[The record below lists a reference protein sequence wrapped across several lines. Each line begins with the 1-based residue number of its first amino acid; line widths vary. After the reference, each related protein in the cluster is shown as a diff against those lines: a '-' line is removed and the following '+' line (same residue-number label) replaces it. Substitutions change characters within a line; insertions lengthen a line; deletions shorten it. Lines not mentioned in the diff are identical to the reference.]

1 MMRSLYSGVS
11 GLKGHQTRMDVIGNN
26 IANVNT
32 TGFKSSR
39 VTFADTLLQTQAGA
53 AAPSGNLGGTNPKQ
67 IGLGVGVAS
76 IDTIFTDG
84 SVQATGKNTDLCL
97 SGNGLFVVKKGNETY
112 YTRDGA
118 FEFDAEGNYILPGS
132 GLKVQGWMATNGEL
146 NTSGDVTD
154 IQIAS
159 GKSMEP
165 TATSTATYA
174 NNINAATAIIT
185 KISGGKDNSTVTLSD
200 GRTVNV
206 NAGQYHVG
214 DVYETKTENK
224 TYSNTGAQVTVS
236 DKVSPVTVTLKD
248 GTTHSFAYT
257 STDTAWSYGYTLSAN
272 GDKIKAESP
281 QEVMLYGGNNRSVK
295 AVEGNTYTVGG
306 LSAPIYYTTNGD
318 AVTVNSGETVTLTLS
333 DGTTHDVST
342 PAGQSFIV
350 GTSTYTYPSGTSS
363 VTGTVT
369 GISVQFP
376 ITSIEVASKEGNNAS
391 LSVGGFALHN
401 VQAGEDVT
409 ATSEKQL
416 ILKLENGDTVKK
428 NTGTYRVGGDYE
440 GDKVTTA
447 GQSIT
452 ATSTNRV
459 KIILADGTTHEDNGT
474 SGKTYK
480 IGDNYTYTVDSVDPT
495 TGAVVSTPVTTQITG
510 YQILSKIS
518 SIQEQQDITQ
528 IDTTEQTDVTVTEVN
543 DDMVEASS
551 DNAVVLTMSDGTT
564 QTVTS
569 GRYELGNSL
578 SITTIINVYDSVGN
592 VHNVPIYFTKTKV
605 GSGETTNDGN
615 QWTVSLNGL
624 DVTGKTNTI
633 AEQDGSTTTVAMDPA
648 TLQFSSTGKLLNGSG
663 TIELTLTDGA
673 NKTQTVALDVSQL
686 TQYTGNSTVN
696 GKADGNAAGTLS
708 SVSIDS
714 SGVITGTYTNG
725 VKQTEAQVAVAQF
738 NNAAGLTKTGN
749 SLYQTSNNSGTA
761 NVKTASDLGCT
772 ITPSALEMSNVD
784 IASEFSDMIVTQR
797 GFQSNSKIITVSDE
811 MLETMINMKR

>member
-1 MMRSLYSGVS
+1 V
-11 GLKGHQTRMDVIGNN
+11 
-26 IANVNT
+26 
-32 TGFKSSR
+32 
-39 VTFADTLLQTQAGA
+39 
-53 AAPSGNLGGTNPKQ
+53 PSG
-67 IGLGVGVAS
+67 
-76 IDTIFTDG
+76 
-84 SVQATGKNTDLCL
+84 
-97 SGNGLFVVKKGNETY
+97 E
-112 YTRDGA
+112 
-118 FEFDAEGNYILPGS
+118 
-132 GLKVQGWMATNGEL
+132 
-146 NTSGDVTD
+146 
-154 IQIAS
+154 
-159 GKSMEP
+159 
-165 TATSTATYA
+165 
-174 NNINAATAIIT
+174 
-185 KISGGKDNSTVTLSD
+185 
-200 GRTVNV
+200 
-206 NAGQYHVG
+206 
-214 DVYETKTENK
+214 
-224 TYSNTGAQVTVS
+224 
-236 DKVSPVTVTLKD
+236 
-248 GTTHSFAYT
+248 
-257 STDTAWSYGYTLSAN
+257 
-272 GDKIKAESP
+272 
-281 QEVMLYGGNNRSVK
+281 
-295 AVEGNTYTVGG
+295 
-306 LSAPIYYTTNGD
+306 
-318 AVTVNSGETVTLTLS
+318 AVT
-333 DGTTHDVST
+333 
-342 PAGQSFIV
+342 
-350 GTSTYTYPSGTSS
+350 
-363 VTGTVT
+363 
-369 GISVQFP
+369 
-376 ITSIEVASKEGNNAS
+376 ASNDK
-391 LSVGGFALHN
+391 
-401 VQAGEDVT
+401 
-409 ATSEKQL
+409 KL
-416 ILKLENGDTVKK
+416 IMKLANGDTVKK
-428 NTGTYRVGGDYE
+428 NTGTYQVGGDYE
-440 GDKVTTA
+440 GAMVNTA
-447 GQSIT
+447 GTSIT

-459 KIILADGTTHEDNGT
+459 KITLADGTTHEDNGVPG
-474 SGKTYK
+474 STYK

-510 YQILSKIS
+510 YQVLSKIE

-569 GRYELGNSL
+569 GRYGVGNSL

-648 TLQFSSTGKLLNGSG
+648 TLQFSTTGKLLNGSG

-749 SLYQTSNNSGTA
+749 SLYQTSNNSGTP

-784 IASEFSDMIVTQR
+784 IANEFSDMIVTQR

>member
-26 IANVNT
+26 ISNVNT

-306 LSAPIYYTTNGD
+306 MSAPIYYLNNGD

-333 DGTTHDVST
+333 DGTTHDVSNT
-342 PAGQSFIV
+342 SGQSYIV
-350 GTSTYTYPSGTSS
+350 GTSTYTYPSGSS
-363 VTGTVT
+363 TATATVT

-376 ITSIEVASKEGNNAS
+376 ITSIEVASKEGNNAA
-391 LSVGGFALHN
+391 LSVGGFALHK
-401 VQAGEDVT
+401 VPSGEAVT
-409 ATSEKQL
+409 ASNDKKL
-416 ILKLENGDTVKK
+416 IMKLANGDTVKK
-428 NTGTYRVGGDYE
+428 NTGTYQVGGDYE
-440 GDKVTTA
+440 GDLVSTA
-447 GQSIT
+447 GSSIT
-452 ATSTNRV
+452 PTSTNRV
-459 KIILADGTTHEDNGT
+459 KFTLADGTTHVDNGT
-474 SGKTYK
+474 TGKTYA

-495 TGAVVSTPVTTQITG
+495 TGAVVTTPVTTQITG
-510 YQILSKIS
+510 YQVLSKIE

-569 GRYELGNSL
+569 GRYGVGNSL

-605 GSGETTNDGN
+605 GSGENTNDGN

-648 TLQFSSTGKLLNGSG
+648 TLQFSTTGKLLNGSG

-749 SLYQTSNNSGTA
+749 SLYQTSNNSGSAT
-761 NVKTASDLGCT
+761 VKTASDLGCT

-784 IASEFSDMIVTQR
+784 IANEFSDMIVTQR